1 MSLMS
6 IPPAN
11 PDANTSFHLLC
22 SDGRMRPCD
31 GDLSHSRRNRDV
43 LLAIFLVLL
52 GIIMLYWGGE
62 TLVDNSIRLARSF
75 KVSHLVIGLT
85 VVAFATSCPELA
97 ATITAALRESPDI
110 AVGNVFGSNIAN
122 LGLILGISALILP
135 LHPSRRLIRRDA
147 VFMVLVTVLAFPL
160 MVGGLLNRLE
170 GFALVVLL
178 GIFLYNLL
186 RDPEANE
193 QEVVPADEL
202 DKPQRSV
209 WLSLLGVSLGVGL
222 LVGGAQALVA
232 GATDIAL
239 ALGVSER
246 VIGLTLVALGTSL
259 PELAASVAA
268 TRKGEGALV
277 LGNVVGSNIFNLLMI
292 LGLTS
297 ILYPINVT
305 PAAMQLDFW
314 VMLGIS
320 ILVLIFL
327 ATKRRLVRI
336 EGAILLLVYLVY
348 TVFLYTYR

>member
-1 MSLMS
+1 M
-6 IPPAN
+6 A
-11 PDANTSFHLLC
+11 A
-22 SDGRMRPCD
+22 
-31 GDLSHSRRNRDV
+31 
-43 LLAIFLVLL
+43 FLVLV
-52 GIIMLYWGGE
+52 GIVMLYYGGE
-62 TLVDNSIRLARSF
+62 ALVENSIRLARSF
-75 KVSHLVIGLT
+75 NVSHLVIGLT

-97 ATITAALRESPDI
+97 ASITAALRESPDI

-135 LHPSRRLIRRDA
+135 LYPSRRLIRRDA
-147 VFMVLVTVLAFPL
+147 VFMVFVTVLVFPL
-160 MVGGLLNRLE
+160 MVGDLLLNRLE
-170 GFALVVLL
+170 GLVLVVLL
-178 GIFLYNLL
+178 GLFLHNLL
-186 RDPEANE
+186 RDPETKE

-202 DKPQRSV
+202 DKPQRPV
-209 WLSLLGVSLGVGL
+209 WLSALGVALGVGL
-222 LVGGAQALVA
+222 LVGGATALVA

-239 ALGVSER
+239 ALGITER

-259 PELAASVAA
+259 PELAASIVA

-292 LGLTS
+292 LGITS
-297 ILYPINVT
+297 LVHPINVT

-320 ILVLIFL
+320 VVVLIFL

-348 TVFLYTYR
+348 TVFLFTYR